1 MTEKEFDSRVRAMEG
16 KMYRMA
22 RSMLRSDFDCA
33 DAMQNAVFAAWRR
46 LSSLKEE
53 ACFESWLMRILINAC
68 RDCQRG
74 YRKRKGEEPLEDTLT
89 KTDQAA
95 KNLDLQLALQR
106 LPEKY
111 RLPVLLHHMNG
122 LSVPQIS
129 RILILP
135 QTTVKGRIREGLKK
149 LRIMLEEEEE

>member
-1 MTEKEFDSRVRAMEG
+1 MTEKDFDSRVRALEE
-16 KMYRMA
+16 KMYRIA

-33 DAMQNAVFAAWRR
+33 DAIQNAVFAAWRR
-46 LSSLKEE
+46 LSTLREE
-53 ACFESWLMRILINAC
+53 ERFESWLMRILINAC

-74 YRKRKGEEPLEDTLT
+74 YQKRKGEGPLEDTLIEIA
-89 KTDQAA
+89 QEI
-95 KNLDLQLALQR
+95 KNLDLQMALQR

-135 QTTVKGRIREGLKK
+135 QTTVKGRIREGLKR
-149 LRIMLEEEEE
+149 LRTMLEEDEE

>member
-1 MTEKEFDSRVRAMEG
+1 MTEKDFDSRVRALEE
-16 KMYRMA
+16 KMYRIA

-33 DAMQNAVFAAWRR
+33 DAIQNAVFAAWRR
-46 LSSLKEE
+46 LSTLREE
-53 ACFESWLMRILINAC
+53 ERFESWLMRILINAC

-74 YRKRKGEEPLEDTLT
+74 YQKRKGEGPLEDTLIESA
-89 KTDQAA
+89 QGI
-95 KNLDLQLALQR
+95 KNLDLQMALQR

-135 QTTVKGRIREGLKK
+135 QTTVKGRIREGLKR
-149 LRIMLEEEEE
+149 LRTMLEEDEE

>member
-1 MTEKEFDSRVRAMEG
+1 MTEKDFDSRVRALEE
-16 KMYRMA
+16 KMYRIA

-33 DAMQNAVFAAWRR
+33 DAIQNAVFAAWRR
-46 LSSLKEE
+46 LSTLREE
-53 ACFESWLMRILINAC
+53 ERFESWLMRILINAC

-74 YRKRKGEEPLEDTLT
+74 YQKRKGEGPLEDTLR
-89 KTDQAA
+89 KSAQGI
-95 KNLDLQLALQR
+95 KNLDLQMALQR

-135 QTTVKGRIREGLKK
+135 QTTVKGRIREGLKR
-149 LRIMLEEEEE
+149 LRTMLEEDEE